1 HTAVGQAPT
10 RAVAP
15 RVCVSC
21 TVAWR
26 CPGRGVAPLEAT
38 RPRVYSPYGQPVSR
52 KQASMTS
59 GRLNRVIEKLVVG
72 DLVVMSPPVMNGS
85 IQDAQR
91 FGDSDYD
98 LVWFEMEHVGFDFL
112 ALQASLNAL

>member
-1 HTAVGQAPT
+1 M
-10 RAVAP
+10 
-15 RVCVSC
+15 S
-21 TVAWR
+21 
-26 CPGRGVAPLEAT
+26 
-38 RPRVYSPYGQPVSR
+38 
-52 KQASMTS
+52 S
-59 GRLNRVIEKLVVG
+59 GRLNRVIEKLVAG

-112 ALQASLNAL
+112 ALQASLNALVTRARIVRDGLAPSVVPFVRLPPTHGRRASGSSNRRWIVGFTGC